1 MDKVVD
7 YLVYEQSQVRSDRVN
22 RRSFIIIIIL
32 IVALVGT
39 NAGWIYYENQ
49 FTDVSTTYEA
59 EQKIENGTG
68 NAIITDGVHING
80 TDNAEC
86 ESNN

>member
-7 YLVYEQSQVRSDRVN
+7 YLVYEQSQVRADRVN
-22 RRSFIIIIIL
+22 RRFFIIIIIL

-49 FTDVSTTYEA
+49 FTDVSTTIEA
-59 EQKIENGTG
+59 EQDGAGT
-68 NAIITDGVHING
+68 NIISGGDYYG
-80 TDNAEC
+80 TES

>member
-7 YLVYEQSQVRSDRVN
+7 YLVHEQSQVRADRVN

-49 FTDVSTTYEA
+49 FTDISTTIQA
-59 EQKIENGTG
+59 EQDGAGT
-68 NAIITDGVHING
+68 NIING
-80 TDNAEC
+80 GDYYGTES

>member
-7 YLVYEQSQVRSDRVN
+7 YLVHEQSQVRADRVN

-49 FTDVSTTYEA
+49 FTDISTTYEA

-80 TDNAEC
+80 TDNAES